1 MAKAT
6 IDLKKEQEATRARP
20 RYDYSPV
27 ARFFFRSMDMLAGQE
42 TTLVKARLVEALA
55 AVPYKAWQ
63 NRQHELMAMRYGDG
77 ELVRQAREIVTWGRE
92 AQDNEYWHLLI
103 INEKLKEDAVQDPR
117 YMSAPI
123 PLAMIG
129 TYGIM
134 LWTMARVGL
143 RRSFLLNAEFED
155 HSEHYYAQLV
165 DEHPEWEDQPV
176 TSGLVLE
183 YGSFKSWADVFRR
196 IGLDE
201 RDHMNNSFLFADR
214 PEYVVRY
221 DGMPDARAARA
232 AAA

>member
-1 MAKAT
+1 MAKTT
-6 IDLKKEQEATRARP
+6 IDLRKEQQATRERP

-27 ARFFFRSMDMLAGQE
+27 ARFFFNSMDMLAGKE

-63 NRQHELMAMRYGDG
+63 NRQHGRMVVRYGDE
-77 ELVRQAREIVTWGRE
+77 ELVRRGREIVTWGRE
-92 AQDNEYWHLLI
+92 AQDNEYWHLLVV
-103 INEKLKEDAVQDPR
+103 NEKLKEDSVQDPR

-123 PLAMIG
+123 PLAMIA
-129 TYGIM
+129 TYGVM
-134 LWTMARVGL
+134 LWTMARIGL

-165 DEHPEWEDQPV
+165 DEHPEWEDRPV
-176 TSGLVLE
+176 TSGLVQQ

-214 PEYVVRY
+214 PECVVHY
-221 DGMPDARAARA
+221 AGMPAARVTA